1 MHIYPEAFTKIFE
14 ISKKH
19 IYPETAENVGLH
31 IKLHFYLIKKHIY
44 AEIKN
49 ENFEISHN
57 AYISR
62 GIHIPIHHCS
72 PSGEEHTIVS
82 MVYYCRG
89 IQEGYRYTR

>member
-49 ENFEISHN
+49 EIFEISHN
-57 AYISR
+57 AYNN
-62 GIHIPIHHCS
+62 HIPKHMKTVAKKI
-72 PSGEEHTIVS
+72 P
-82 MVYYCRG
+82 
-89 IQEGYRYTR
+89 